1 MLSGSRLPMLRARGV
16 TAILGPTNTGKTY
29 FAIERMLGHKSGMM
43 GLPLRLLAREVYTKV
58 VDRVGKH
65 NVALLTGEEKI
76 KPKHA
81 KYFICTVES
90 MPRDMDVN
98 FMAVDEIQ
106 LCADNDRG
114 HVFTNALLNMRGLEE
129 TLLIGSGTMRA
140 MISRLVPGATVIS
153 RPRLSK
159 LTYAG
164 ERKIIKLPPRSAIV
178 AFSAEE
184 VYAIAELIRR
194 QRGGAAVVMGALSPR
209 TRNAQ
214 VELFQNGDVDHIV
227 ATDAIGMGLNLEI
240 DHAAF
245 AADRKFDGYN
255 HRKLR
260 PPELAQIAGRAG
272 RHLKDGTF
280 GTTARCLPFEM
291 DLVEQLESHDFDD
304 VKTVYWRNP
313 ELDFSSFEA
322 LQDSLTVLPQES
334 GVVRAPV
341 ADDELCLEIAASRP
355 EIHGLVT
362 SSMAVR
368 KLWDVCALPDFR
380 KLAAHHHAELV
391 FTIFEFLIKVEY
403 IPVDWFAAQV
413 ELCNKPDGE
422 IETLSARLAQ
432 IRTWTFCAN
441 RIDWLRDPWHWQ
453 QVTRRVEDA
462 LSDALHE
469 KLAQRFVNRR
479 TSVLMRR
486 LRENKMLNAEVTV
499 TGDVVVE
506 GQMVG
511 KLSGFRFT
519 PDMQGMGTDTPEA
532 KTLRE
537 VAAKS
542 LLSEIETR
550 ATKFSVAEDGSFA
563 LALDGTIRWQ
573 GEPVAKLQAG
583 AKILEPK
590 ALLLADEHLAGAL
603 RELVIARLDLW
614 LKAHIKKFLSP
625 LFELESG
632 ESLTGLGRGLA
643 YQLAENLGVMER
655 SSVANDV
662 KALDQTSRA
671 DLRKLGM
678 RFGSYHIYV
687 PLLLKP
693 AARALCAQLWM
704 LKQNT
709 VEAKGLDDI
718 VHMSSSGRTSFPAD
732 ETLPKDLYR
741 AAGFRVC
748 GPRAVRVD
756 ILERLADLIRPAV
769 SFKLGLSGGEAPAG
783 AAEGDGFTVT
793 VNMTSLVGC
802 SGADFGELLKSLGY
816 RSETKFM
823 PKSVPVTKVVTK
835 AAIDTDVPSQDVPSQ
850 DLSSEQ
856 SSSDAISALGGL
868 DMSVQQDVVEDVAL
882 DAEANLNAEAVEHGD
897 PVADE
902 SLQLEPAT
910 SEEQSRQAE
919 SSVGEAQPESIQ
931 SHISE
936 SETVKVEIW
945 KMSRIASGDSKHY
958 KGKARHK
965 SESLKL
971 GKVMWTRGQAGAAH
985 FADVKPVHKPVPETV
1000 FSPTSTPIWVRGD
1013 NAGAKPKFERSN
1025 EGRGQDSRHKERQ
1038 LSSGVRPDRANSKAF
1053 HGGKGRPDS
1062 KGKFNSRDS
1071 ANTLYASAQSENYA
1085 GKHEDPNSPF
1095 AKLAALKALM
1105 GTK

>member
-1 MLSGSRLPMLRARGV
+1 MLSGSRLPILRSRGV

-29 FAIERMLGHKSGMM
+29 FAIERMLGHKSGMI

-58 VDRVGKH
+58 VDKVGRH

-76 KPKHA
+76 KPKNA

-90 MPRDMDVN
+90 MPRDMDVA

-106 LCADNDRG
+106 LAGDTERG
-114 HVFTNALLNMRGLEE
+114 HVFTNALLNLRGTEE
-129 TLLIGSGTMRA
+129 TLLIGSGTMRT
-140 MISRLVPGATVIS
+140 MISRLVPGATMIS

-159 LTYAG
+159 LTFAG
-164 ERKIIKLPPRSAIV
+164 ERKITRLPPRSAIV

-214 VELFQNGDVDHIV
+214 VELFQSGDVDHIV

-245 AADRKFDGYN
+245 AADRKYDGYN
-255 HRKLR
+255 HRMLR

-280 GTTARCLPFEM
+280 GTTARCPPFELA
-291 DLVEQLESHDFDD
+291 LVEQLESHDFDD

-313 ELDFSSFEA
+313 ELDFSSLKA
-322 LQDSLTVLPQES
+322 LQDSLLILPNEM
-334 GVVRAPV
+334 GVARAPR

-355 EIHGLVT
+355 EISGLAT
-362 SSMAVR
+362 NPAALR

-380 KLAAHHHAELV
+380 KVAVHHHAELV
-391 FTIFEFLIKVEY
+391 FNIFEFLMKVEY

-413 ELCNKPDGE
+413 ELCNRAEGE
-422 IETLSARLAQ
+422 IDTLSARLAQ

-453 QVTRRVEDA
+453 QVTRRVEDG

-469 KLAQRFVNRR
+469 KLAQRFVDRR

-486 LRENKMLNAEVTV
+486 LRENKMLDSEVTV

-506 GQMVG
+506 GQTVG

-519 PDMQGMGTDTPEA
+519 ADTQGMGVDTPEA

-537 VAAKS
+537 AAAKS
-542 LLSEIETR
+542 LVNEIETR
-550 ATKFSVAEDGSFA
+550 ATKFSVAEDSSFA

-573 GEPVAKLQAG
+573 GEPVAKLQQG
-583 AKILEPK
+583 EKTLEPK

-603 RELVIARLDLW
+603 RDLVTARLDLW
-614 LKAHIKKFLSP
+614 LKVHIKKLLGS

-655 SSVANDV
+655 ASVANDV
-662 KALDQTSRA
+662 KLLDQTTRA

-678 RFGSYHIYV
+678 RFGSYHIYI

-704 LKQNT
+704 LRQDT
-709 VEAKGLDDI
+709 IEAKGLDDI
-718 VHMSSSGRTSFPAD
+718 VHMSSSGRTSFTAD
-732 ETLPKDLYR
+732 ETLPNDLYR

-769 SFKLGLSGGEAPAG
+769 SFKLGLTAGEPPAG
-783 AAEGDGFTVT
+783 AAEGEGFTVT

-802 SGADFGELLKSLGY
+802 SGSDFAELLKSLGY
-816 RSETKFM
+816 RSEIKI
-823 PKSVPVTKVVTK
+823 VTKCLPEARPDAKTTVLAKVS
-835 AAIDTDVPSQDVPSQ
+835 AADDINLDTENVIV
-850 DLSSEQ
+850 
-856 SSSDAISALGGL
+856 
-868 DMSVQQDVVEDVAL
+868 
-882 DAEANLNAEAVEHGD
+882 
-897 PVADE
+897 
-902 SLQLEPAT
+902 EPALTEPALAETET
-910 SEEQSRQAE
+910 SEESNAETPPSIPETPNVEEPSPEAE
-919 SSVGEAQPESIQ
+919 SADSEKSI
-931 SHISE
+931 
-936 SETVKVEIW
+936 ETVEVVVW
-945 KMSRIASGDSKHY
+945 KMSRAASGEPRIY
-958 KGKARHK
+958 KGKARAKADALHQSK
-965 SESLKL
+965 IL
-971 GKVMWTRGQAGAAH
+971 WTRGQAGFSPNH
-985 FADVKPVHKPVPETV
+985 SVNKPVHKTELVASVP
-1000 FSPTSTPIWVRGD
+1000 SSRPIWVRGAETGD
-1013 NAGAKPKFERSN
+1013 KLKSDGPKSYKSADPAK
-1025 EGRGQDSRHKERQ
+1025 HKLQNRDQ
-1038 LSSGVRPDRANSKAF
+1038 QPRSGVRPDRTGNKERPNN
-1053 HGGKGRPDS
+1053 KGQS
-1062 KGKFNSRDS
+1062 
-1071 ANTLYASAQSENYA
+1071 NTLYASAQSVNYSN
-1085 GKHEDPNSPF
+1085 KKEDPNSPF
-1095 AKLAALKALM
+1095 AKLAALKAQLEI
-1105 GTK
+1105 K